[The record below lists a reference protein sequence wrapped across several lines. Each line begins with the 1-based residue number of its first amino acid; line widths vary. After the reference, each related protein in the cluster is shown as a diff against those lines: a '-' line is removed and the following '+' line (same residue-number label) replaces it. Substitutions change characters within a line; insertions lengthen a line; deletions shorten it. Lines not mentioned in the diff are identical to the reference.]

1 MEDSISTDTHTHTHT
16 HTHTQC
22 FHFPYIFAVR
32 VMLTMIYKN
41 VLGIE
46 APIFWVRFQKL
57 FVCFFFFIVNTSKV
71 S

>member
-16 HTHTQC
+16 HTHTQSLC
-22 FHFPYIFAVR
+22 SPYIFAVR

-46 APIFWVRFQKL
+46 APVFWVRFQKL
-57 FVCFFFFIVNTSKV
+57 FFFFHC
-71 S
+71 